1 MYEYQSNQLFFA
13 QIADGIKGP
22 GACELSGLGAH
33 NASPEYGGIYFNAD
47 REALYR
53 INYST
58 RLATRILAPLVSF
71 DCPSADQLYEKAK
84 GINWTDFISS
94 ENTFA
99 IFSNVSNSRI
109 TNSHYASL
117 RLKDAIVDSFREL
130 TGQRPD
136 IDPRDPD
143 IWLNLH
149 IRDDRAVISL
159 DTSGGSLHRRGYRK
173 DSVSAPMQE
182 TVAAAI
188 IDHTEWNGEAPLY
201 DPMCGSCTLL
211 CEALMYYCKIPSGIF
226 RERFGF
232 KFLPDFDEALWRK
245 VKKDLDSR
253 VRELPEGHI
262 SGSDISS
269 KAVEISKTNILNL
282 PFGDKV
288 KLETLDFRQHGGLEN
303 GTIVAN
309 PPYGIRMGNRQ
320 ELDLLYKSLGDY
332 LKRKCNGSTAFIYFG
347 ERSFIKKIGLKPAWK
362 KPLKTGGLDGRLV
375 KYELF

>member
-1 MYEYQSNQLFFA
+1 MYEYQSNNLFFA
-13 QIADGIKGP
+13 QIADGIKEP
-22 GACELSGLGAH
+22 GARELSGLGAQ
-33 NASPEYGGIYFNAD
+33 NIRPEYGGIYFNAD
-47 REALYR
+47 NDTLYR

-71 DCPSADQLYEKAK
+71 DCPSDDQLYEKAK
-84 GINWTDFISS
+84 GTSWTDLISG

-117 RLKDAIVDSFREL
+117 RLKDGIVDSFREL
-130 TGQRPD
+130 TGKRPD
-136 IDPRDPD
+136 IDSRNPD
-143 IWLNLH
+143 IWLNLY
-149 IRDDRAVISL
+149 IRDNRAVISL

-188 IDHTEWNGEAPLY
+188 IGYAEWSGDAPLY
-201 DPMCGSCTLL
+201 DPMCGSGTLL
-211 CEALMYYCKIPSGIF
+211 CEALMHYCKIPSGFF
-226 RERFGF
+226 RDRFGF
-232 KFLPDFDEALWRK
+232 EFLPDYDEALWRK
-245 VKKDLDSR
+245 VKKDLDNKI
-253 VRELPEGHI
+253 RELHEGHI

-269 KAVEISKTNILNL
+269 KAIEISKTNILNL
-282 PFGDKV
+282 PFGNKV
-288 KLETLDFRQHGGLEN
+288 KLETLDFREHKGLEN

-320 ELDLLYKSLGDY
+320 ELDLLHKSLGDF
-332 LKRKCNGSTAFIYFG
+332 LKRKCKGSTAFIYFG
-347 ERSFIKKIGLKPAWK
+347 EQSFIKKIGLKPAWK